1 MDQTLEQTKNT
12 HRNQLVIQ
20 KYGSINTLY
29 GKLFTYWTVYAVG
42 STWNAWFKSWIK
54 KSEGRLL
61 CVSTSLHIHN
71 AKRTHT
77 HCSDLHVFLPIK
89 HKYFFKIIHSCAGNC
104 PMQSSL
110 KPNHFSIHSYVGF
123 LNSRPL
129 YKLFSLLQNVAFSC
143 IKKTQCINRMMHQKW
158 DNKYKCS
165 QNCCIHSNT
174 KQVHD
179 QPNQ

>member
-1 MDQTLEQTKNT
+1 
-12 HRNQLVIQ
+12 
-20 KYGSINTLY
+20 
-29 GKLFTYWTVYAVG
+29 
-42 STWNAWFKSWIK
+42 
-54 KSEGRLL
+54 
-61 CVSTSLHIHN
+61 
-71 AKRTHT
+71 
-77 HCSDLHVFLPIK
+77 
-89 HKYFFKIIHSCAGNC
+89 
-104 PMQSSL
+104 MQSSL

-143 IKKTQCINRMMHQKW
+143 IKTQCINRMMHQKW

-179 QPNQ
+179 QPNQSNFTTCLHMKLVQIITRFFIHFKKFCSTAENHWILKRYIINLILA